1 MIDKIVAGMCV
12 EQKIIQASWPQ
23 PDSRVG
29 AVRGRF
35 SRKLPMALTAEL
47 VERCERPEPDRGPD
61 PNFTSITE
69 QEREALI
76 EQLVRELHAGPLWVF
91 AYGSLIWKPI
101 FISIEHFPATAYGWH
116 RSFCL
121 ELRDLRG
128 SPQQPGL
135 MMALDRGG
143 CCKGIVYR
151 LSDAN
156 PRQQIGQLVH
166 RELNSREGLH
176 SVRWITAQAGSERIR
191 ALTFWAGPRGKAIYR
206 NLPLGSVARTIARAC
221 GPSGSCAAYLFWTVS
236 TLDEFGIRDR
246 NLWRLQQLVADEIM
260 SAIFVVDCGER
271 QVVFPDPK

>member
-191 ALTFWAGPRGKAIYR
+191 ALTFGQDLGVKPFTGTCHWEASPGQSREHVGPLAHVRPTSFGPCR
-206 NLPLGSVARTIARAC
+206 HWTSSV
-221 GPSGSCAAYLFWTVS
+221 
-236 TLDEFGIRDR
+236 
-246 NLWRLQQLVADEIM
+246 
-260 SAIFVVDCGER
+260 SAIATSGDFSSSLQMR
-271 QVVFPDPK
+271 S